1 MNFTQINGVWTKK
14 LLFCTV
20 LKLPEA
26 AAEILCYSTLISE
39 LQCNKEF
46 QNIASTIEKR
56 ESKNL
61 NMPIFLQ
68 NAEFTFFEN
77 GKFANVAPRWNS
89 CYLRWCWYWSARNCY
104 WTESD
109 RSGSAVLWFD
119 KMPTISIVSSLLGWL
134 LINYWDYNYM
144 PNSWNHRNQLV
155 NICRNES
162 VIIGIYLFVNICRN
176 HWWIFAE
183 KSIREYL

>member
-1 MNFTQINGVWTKK
+1 MEFGQKK
-14 LLFCTV
+14 LRFCTV

-77 GKFANVAPRWNS
+77 GKFANT
-89 CYLRWCWYWSARNCY
+89 L
-104 WTESD
+104 
-109 RSGSAVLWFD
+109 
-119 KMPTISIVSSLLGWL
+119 K
-134 LINYWDYNYM
+134 
-144 PNSWNHRNQLV
+144 
-155 NICRNES
+155 
-162 VIIGIYLFVNICRN
+162 
-176 HWWIFAE
+176 
-183 KSIREYL
+183 